1 MKATVNNPLHRTI
14 NRNAVAFSEE
24 DWTRFNPWRAP
35 GSAPVMDACGLA
47 GGDFLRSNGAEAGDY
62 TKTIYAQHGDV
73 GTKDAIAIGLAAI
86 EGTFGI
92 GTEDAL
98 GIASEGAL
106 GIASGLAAIRGAH

>member
-1 MKATVNNPLHRTI
+1 
-14 NRNAVAFSEE
+14 
-24 DWTRFNPWRAP
+24 
-35 GSAPVMDACGLA
+35 MD
-47 GGDFLRSNGAEAGDY
+47 
-62 TKTIYAQHGDV
+62 GDV
-73 GTKDAIAIGLAAI
+73 GTEDGIAIGLAAI

>member
-1 MKATVNNPLHRTI
+1 MCVYF
-14 NRNAVAFSEE
+14 VAMQHGSVGPNG
-24 DWTRFNPWRAP
+24 DCTQRSLTWMWSASHGSPWIA
-35 GSAPVMDACGLA
+35 MD
-47 GGDFLRSNGAEAGDY
+47 
-62 TKTIYAQHGDV
+62 GDV